1 MITTESFGTAMRSR
15 GFNLF
20 TGVPCSYLKPF
31 INDALNHADFIHV
44 ANEGE
49 AVAVAAGAWLGGRR
63 PVVLFQNSGLTNALS
78 PLTSLVHPY
87 HLPIL
92 GLVTLRGEPGV
103 PDAPQHT
110 LMGSITTRLL
120 DLLGITW
127 AFLDQQETTAIQ
139 QVDEAVAHLDAG
151 RTFFFVV
158 RDQTFSPV
166 TLTARRASPS
176 SRAAPTG
183 QAPTGPIMERKE
195 VLELILRLAP
205 EALLV
210 STTGHT
216 SRDLASLADRE
227 NHFYMTGSMGCASSI
242 ALGLAYAQP
251 KRKVIVVDGDGAALM
266 RLGAFPAL
274 GHRRPPNLLHLL
286 LDNGCHESTGG
297 QATLSAA
304 VDFPALAAAAGYP
317 QAHHAGNSVDVR
329 DRLTTWLQAPA
340 HCLTLLAVRTAP
352 TSSAVS
358 ARPER
363 APADVA
369 RQFREAACR

>member
-1 MITTESFGTAMRSR
+1 MITTEPFGTALRAR

-63 PVVLFQNSGLTNALS
+63 PVVLFQNSGLTNAMS
-78 PLTSLVHPY
+78 PLASLVNPY
-87 HLPIL
+87 RLPLL

-110 LMGSITTRLL
+110 LLGAITTRLL

-127 AFLDQQETTAIQ
+127 AFLDQAETTAIK
-139 QVDEAVAHLDAG
+139 QVDEAVAHLEAG

-158 RDQTFSPV
+158 RDKTFSPV
-166 TLTARRASPS
+166 TLAARMAPPAPRSTPTGHAP
-176 SRAAPTG
+176 AAPV
-183 QAPTGPIMERKE
+183 MDRKE
-195 VLELILRLAP
+195 ALQAVLRLAP

-242 ALGLAYAQP
+242 ALGLAHARP
-251 KRKVIVVDGDGAALM
+251 DRKVIVLDGDGAALM
-266 RLGAFPAL
+266 RLGALPAL
-274 GHRRPPNLLHLL
+274 GQRRPPNLLHLL

-297 QATLSAA
+297 QATLSST
-304 VDFPALAAAAGYP
+304 VDFPALAAASGYP
-317 QAHHAGNSVDVR
+317 QAHHVASREDL
-329 DRLTTWLQAPA
+329 DERLKAWLHAPA
-340 HCLTLLAVRTAP
+340 RALTLLAVRTAP
-352 TSSAVS
+352 ASSAVS

-363 APADVA
+363 SLAEVA

>member
-1 MITTESFGTAMRSR
+1 MITTESFGTALRSR

-49 AVAVAAGAWLGGRR
+49 AVAVAAWAWLGGRR
-63 PVVLFQNSGLTNALS
+63 PVVLFQNSGLTNAMS
-78 PLTSLVHPY
+78 PLASLVHPY
-87 HLPIL
+87 HLPLL

-127 AFLDQQETTAIQ
+127 AFLDQEEAAAVQ
-139 QVDEAVAHLDAG
+139 QVDEAVAHLEAG
-151 RTFFFVV
+151 RSFFFVV
-158 RDQTFSPV
+158 RDKTFSPV
-166 TLTARRASPS
+166 TLTARRDPPAP
-176 SRAAPTG
+176 RATPTG
-183 QAPTGPIMERKE
+183 STPTGPIMERKE

-242 ALGLAYAQP
+242 ALGLAHAQP

-266 RLGAFPAL
+266 RLGALPAL
-274 GHRRPPNLLHLL
+274 GQRRPPNLLHLL

-297 QATLSAA
+297 QATLSST

-317 QAHHAGNSVDVR
+317 QAHHAASREDLGES
-329 DRLTTWLQAPA
+329 LKAWLHAPA
-340 HCLTLLAVRTAP
+340 RTLTLLAVRTAP
-352 TSSAVS
+352 ASSAAS

-363 APADVA
+363 SPAEVA
-369 RQFREAACR
+369 RQFRKAACR

>member
-1 MITTESFGTAMRSR
+1 MITTESFGTALRSR

-63 PVVLFQNSGLTNALS
+63 PVVLFQNSGLTNAMS
-78 PLTSLVHPY
+78 PLASLVHPY
-87 HLPIL
+87 HLPLL

-127 AFLDQQETTAIQ
+127 AFLDQEEAAAVQ
-139 QVDEAVAHLDAG
+139 QVDEAVAHLEAG
-151 RTFFFVV
+151 RSFFFVV
-158 RDQTFSPV
+158 RDKTFSPV
-166 TLTARRASPS
+166 TLTARRDPPAP
-176 SRAAPTG
+176 RATPTG
-183 QAPTGPIMERKE
+183 STPTGPIMERKE

-242 ALGLAYAQP
+242 ALGLAHAQP

-266 RLGAFPAL
+266 RLGALPAL
-274 GHRRPPNLLHLL
+274 GQRRPPNLLHLL

-297 QATLSAA
+297 QATLSST

-317 QAHHAGNSVDVR
+317 QAHHAASREDLGES
-329 DRLTTWLQAPA
+329 LKAWLHAPA
-340 HCLTLLAVRTAP
+340 RTLTLLAVRTAP
-352 TSSAVS
+352 ASSAAS

-363 APADVA
+363 SPAEVA
-369 RQFREAACR
+369 RQFRKAACR